1 MGVLDK
7 RDTSVRADMTRD
19 DSPSPLPASGEHAT
33 LVPLDGGTTL
43 TEAAYRALKADIVR
57 ARRAP
62 GERLRIE
69 RLRRLYGIGPTPLR
83 EALQRLAAD
92 GFVLAEDR
100 RGFRV
105 APLDARELID
115 LNVARTALETR
126 ALALSIERGDAR
138 WEAEVVAAT
147 YLLGKADDLLAGST
161 PDDLDEWELLNR
173 RFHDALVSACGSSW
187 LLRLRGMLNDQVERY
202 RRASVFAARV
212 ERDLH
217 AEHEAIAQAALARD
231 GGRACELVA
240 AHFDRTAQG
249 VLDLMRGDRS
259 SRSRAV

>member
-1 MGVLDK
+1 MARSNQG
-7 RDTSVRADMTRD
+7 S
-19 DSPSPLPASGEHAT
+19 SGTGIGETAT
-33 LVPLDGGTTL
+33 LVALKGGSTL
-43 TEAAYRALKADIVR
+43 TEAAYRALKSDIVK

-69 RLRRLYGIGPTPLR
+69 RLRRLYGVGPTPLR

-105 APLDARELID
+105 APLDPAEFTD

-138 WEAEVVAAT
+138 WEADIVAAT
-147 YLLGKADDLLAGST
+147 YLLAKADDLLTSGT
-161 PDDLDEWELLNR
+161 MDDLDAWETLNG
-173 RFHDALVSACGSSW
+173 RFHAALVAACGSAW

-202 RRASVFAARV
+202 RRASVYSDRTG
-212 ERDLH
+212 RDLH
-217 AEHEAIAQAALARD
+217 QEHEAISKAALARD
-231 GGRACELVA
+231 SDEACRLIAE
-240 AHFDRTAQG
+240 HYDRTAQG
-249 VLDLMRGDRS
+249 LLGLLHDDRTG
-259 SRSRAV
+259 RPIAV